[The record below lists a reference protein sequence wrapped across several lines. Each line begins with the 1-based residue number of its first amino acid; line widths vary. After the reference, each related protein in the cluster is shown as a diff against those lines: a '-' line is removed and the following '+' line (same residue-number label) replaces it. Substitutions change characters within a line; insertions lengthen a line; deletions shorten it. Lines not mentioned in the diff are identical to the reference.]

1 MSSGTLDSCPENAF
15 AAFGLPGTPGTDAF
29 WAAGRAPS
37 SVPADDGGWV
47 TLFLWRGSPATLDFE
62 SWSKPV
68 PLRRWGET
76 DCWYAEVRMPARLR
90 VTYRFLVDD
99 VPYADPSNPVGAG
112 GDRSVVATPD
122 APHQPH
128 WPVVGADDVLPV
140 PGTRLRWAG
149 GRLGGRRTVRV
160 HPVGGGGPVVLLLD
174 GDDWL
179 YLHPAMTA
187 FDAAFAAG
195 EMPAVTLVFVPAKD
209 RQAEFGC
216 RPELWEA
223 VRDELPPLVAESGVP
238 ADLGPAGGR
247 RAEPRRAQRAC
258 TRRWSSPGWCP
269 VSPASRRRSGG
280 RPGAMDRADLVDGP
294 VGGAVADAAAGAS
307 RPVRAADRVR
317 RGGTRG
323 ADAPPL
329 RARGGA
335 DRAGR
340 GDRARLAV
348 GVGPR
353 PGGLAARAAQGRRLG
368 ARAVTVSAPRPCS
381 SPRRRRE
388 GDGACRRP

>member
-68 PLRRWGET
+68 PLRRWGGT

-209 RQAEFGC
+209 RPAEFAC

-223 VRDELPPLVAESGVP
+223 VRDELPPLVAESGVA
-238 ADLGPAGGR
+238 ADWDRLVVAGQSLGGLSAVYAALEFPGLVSR
-247 RAEPRRAQRAC
+247 VAC
-258 TRRWSSPGWCP
+258 QSPSFWW
-269 VSPASRRRSGG
+269 A
-280 RPGAMDRADLVDGP
+280 PGAMDRADLVDGP
-294 VGGAVADAAAGAS
+294 VGGAVADRLRERPDLSGLRIAFDVGEHEARMLPHCELVEELTGRAGATVRVS
-307 RPVRAADRVR
+307 RSAS
-317 RGGTRG
+317 GH
-323 ADAPPL
+323 
-329 RARGGA
+329 
-335 DRAGR
+335 DRAGWR
-340 GDRARLAV
+340 HALLRDVAWTLAR
-348 GVGPR
+348 
-353 PGGLAARAAQGRRLG
+353 
-368 ARAVTVSAPRPCS
+368 
-381 SPRRRRE
+381 
-388 GDGACRRP
+388 